1 MDLVVLL
8 TDINV
13 TVLQLHKMIT
23 SRDGPIQKKKWL

>member
-23 SRDGPIQKKKWL
+23 SRDGPIQKKWL